1 MIFALPF
8 GLGCALC
15 QYVLP
20 EPWRYW
26 TAGIAVLALLLS
38 SLLAAAS
45 GRTAYCLTGLPG
57 ALRLLPAY
65 SQSSSTTALAASSSL

>member
-38 SLLAAAS
+38 SLLRGRQRSVVRIARADWRRESSGFPAS
-45 GRTAYCLTGLPG
+45 PPSVWIRP
-57 ALRLLPAY
+57 RP
-65 SQSSSTTALAASSSL
+65 